1 MEKRR
6 QASLLFVSRM
16 IDVGF
21 WLSEKLPD
29 NGKAFCVLAKPAI
42 TCQNVVEVPL

>member
-21 WLSEKLPD
+21 WLSETLPD
-29 NGKAFCVLAKPAI
+29 NGMPLRVLAKPAI